1 MKDILIT
8 SSVLIAAV
16 TAVRFAF
23 RNKISRRLQ
32 YALWGLV
39 LLRLLLPVPLP
50 QASFSV
56 LSGARMLSAQWQPPV
71 SREADTPAAPESG
84 SAAAG
89 SVQPSAAAPALP
101 PAGPAPA
108 APDSASPDV
117 LTVIWLTVA
126 GLVLLWF
133 LGANLSLSR
142 RLKRTRVPCPQPGFR
157 LPVYVTGAIVS
168 PCLFGLFRPAVY
180 LTPKAAASP
189 DSLRHV
195 LTHELCHF
203 RHGDHIW
210 SLLRGLCLSLYWFD
224 PLVWA
229 AAILSRADSE
239 LACDEAAIRALGAE
253 HRLGYGK
260 TLVDMI
266 AVRRSPSGVLCAA
279 TTMTSGKRSIRERL
293 NRIVK
298 NPGTAWSAAV
308 AVVLITAVCVG
319 CTFTDAKSHAGS
331 GSTGAANLLT
341 PAEPGD
347 PASETGFSGDGD
359 VYRQHF
365 CTDGSIQGVVVY
377 VEAWKNG
384 EPAGICGAAAASL
397 EPGEGTLEI
406 WRSVTGSS
414 GWTSAEFQLAPGDGS
429 VSACSV
435 ALPQDL
441 NLSAM
446 GTSWLGGSSTENEFA
461 ITPDQ
466 PIILLCSPF
475 QAGEQSGLSV
485 YDCTFLM
492 EQPDRLA
499 EYAYALVVRAVFTSG
514 DPFSYQPE
522 QSLPSSYEVHLVQN
536 GAEIPVAGYPG
547 ALPEELLMD
556 AMAKSA
562 AWPAEPLPA
571 VYFRIRQ
578 YPAPDG
584 EASDHY
590 VYRLAAGTAVLQS
603 GGFYSVVSDELL
615 QALEKAA
622 GVRLG
627 IYDLDAALSQA
638 ILQENRSGVRDGEYL
653 AESHITLGVTE
664 NAGSVTAYCMVMFL
678 SFTGDETS
686 MEQSGAG
693 GHFPAAIT
701 FDKDGTGAYVLS
713 EYWTPGDGS
722 DYASSIRQA
731 FPADLSEAAMDTQK
745 YALSQMQSCYA
756 QAIAHFAPDLTRA
769 IETRLDLICSSP
781 AEASNPGAYVAAH
794 AAEYRE
800 LLCYGDNTLEYV
812 FRQFLEGGQ
821 TGLRGAVMNLLME
834 DLLGGE
840 NIGTIYSTGQEYF
853 DQWKAHVLQLYDRN
867 PLSYFAE
874 YAPKSYLLL
883 QVLGLTGA
891 EGTADAAAPQDSVD
905 GIFQAP

>member
-266 AVRRSPSGVLCAA
+266 AVRRSPLRRPVRSHHHDLRKAQHQGAAQQDCQKPRNRLVCGGGRCADHG
-279 TTMTSGKRSIRERL
+279 SLRGLHLHRRQKPCRQRQHRRGKPS
-293 NRIVK
+293 
-298 NPGTAWSAAV
+298 
-308 AVVLITAVCVG
+308 
-319 CTFTDAKSHAGS
+319 DAGGARGS
-331 GSTGAANLLT
+331 G
-341 PAEPGD
+341 
-347 PASETGFSGDGD
+347 F
-359 VYRQHF
+359 
-365 CTDGSIQGVVVY
+365 
-377 VEAWKNG
+377 
-384 EPAGICGAAAASL
+384 
-397 EPGEGTLEI
+397 
-406 WRSVTGSS
+406 
-414 GWTSAEFQLAPGDGS
+414 
-429 VSACSV
+429 
-435 ALPQDL
+435 
-441 NLSAM
+441 
-446 GTSWLGGSSTENEFA
+446 
-461 ITPDQ
+461 
-466 PIILLCSPF
+466 
-475 QAGEQSGLSV
+475 
-485 YDCTFLM
+485 
-492 EQPDRLA
+492 
-499 EYAYALVVRAVFTSG
+499 
-514 DPFSYQPE
+514 
-522 QSLPSSYEVHLVQN
+522 
-536 GAEIPVAGYPG
+536 
-547 ALPEELLMD
+547 
-556 AMAKSA
+556 
-562 AWPAEPLPA
+562 
-571 VYFRIRQ
+571 
-578 YPAPDG
+578 
-584 EASDHY
+584 
-590 VYRLAAGTAVLQS
+590 
-603 GGFYSVVSDELL
+603 
-615 QALEKAA
+615 
-622 GVRLG
+622 
-627 IYDLDAALSQA
+627 
-638 ILQENRSGVRDGEYL
+638 
-653 AESHITLGVTE
+653 
-664 NAGSVTAYCMVMFL
+664 
-678 SFTGDETS
+678 
-686 MEQSGAG
+686 
-693 GHFPAAIT
+693 
-701 FDKDGTGAYVLS
+701 
-713 EYWTPGDGS
+713 
-722 DYASSIRQA
+722 
-731 FPADLSEAAMDTQK
+731 
-745 YALSQMQSCYA
+745 
-756 QAIAHFAPDLTRA
+756 
-769 IETRLDLICSSP
+769 
-781 AEASNPGAYVAAH
+781 
-794 AAEYRE
+794 
-800 LLCYGDNTLEYV
+800 
-812 FRQFLEGGQ
+812 
-821 TGLRGAVMNLLME
+821 
-834 DLLGGE
+834 
-840 NIGTIYSTGQEYF
+840 
-853 DQWKAHVLQLYDRN
+853 
-867 PLSYFAE
+867 
-874 YAPKSYLLL
+874 
-883 QVLGLTGA
+883 
-891 EGTADAAAPQDSVD
+891 
-905 GIFQAP
+905 